1 MTLDALAESGRVI
14 PRPLDAGDAEAFRAP
29 RTLDVL
35 IPTRNR
41 PAELAA
47 TLAGLAAQPEPF
59 GVVISDQSDPSDDG
73 PSWCHPAVAGLV
85 RVLRQQGR
93 PVLLCERP
101 VRLGLAENRSHLLST
116 SRARYVLYVDDDI
129 WLESGSVG
137 RMLSAIQTL
146 GCGMVGTFPHGLS
159 YVDDYRPDQEDSYEE
174 WVELPTPERIWPR
187 GPQWTRAHVHA
198 AANLLHV
205 TESLRLRPD
214 EWRAYK
220 VAWIGACV
228 LFEREKLLAVG
239 GYDFWPEVP
248 ADHVG
253 EDVLVQLRVLD
264 RYGGA
269 GIVPSGAYHL
279 ESPTTV
285 PHRAVECYDV
295 VPVHE
300 PAHIHP

>member
-1 MTLDALAESGRVI
+1 MTVDALAEAGRVT
-14 PRPLDAGDAEAFRAP
+14 PRPLDRGDAEAFCAP

-47 TLAGLAAQPEPF
+47 TLSGLAGQPESF
-59 GVVISDQSDPSDDG
+59 GVVICDQSDDG
-73 PSWCHPAVAGLV
+73 PSWRHPAVAGLV
-85 RVLRQQGR
+85 RVLRRQDR

-101 VRLGLAENRSHLLST
+101 ERLGLAENRAHLLAS
-116 SRARYVLYVDDDI
+116 SQARYVLFVDDDI
-129 WLESGSVG
+129 WLEPGSVG
-137 RMLSAIQTL
+137 RMLDAIQTL
-146 GCGMVGTFPHGLS
+146 GCGMVGSFPHGLS
-159 YVDDYRPDQEDSYEE
+159 YLDDHRPEQESPYEE
-174 WVELPTPERIWPR
+174 WAGPPEPERIWPR
-187 GPQWTRAHVHA
+187 GPQWNRSLVHA

-205 TESLRLRPD
+205 TDRLGLGPD

-228 LFEREKLLAVG
+228 MFDRRRLLDSG

-248 ADHVG
+248 SDHVG

-300 PAHIHP
+300 PQRLPG

>member
-1 MTLDALAESGRVI
+1 MTLDALSESGRVI
-14 PRPLDAGDAEAFRAP
+14 PRPLEAGNAQEFCAP

-59 GVVISDQSDPSDDG
+59 GVVVSDQSDDG
-73 PSWCHPAVAGLV
+73 RSWCHPAAAGLV
-85 RVLRQQGR
+85 RVLRLQGR

-101 VRLGLAENRSHLLST
+101 ERRGLAENRSHLLRS
-116 SRARYVLYVDDDI
+116 SQAKYVLFVDDDV
-129 WLESGSVG
+129 WLEPGSVG
-137 RMLSAIQTL
+137 RMLTAIQTL
-146 GCGMVGTFPHGLS
+146 RCGMVGTFPHGLS
-159 YVDDYRPDQEDSYEE
+159 YLDDHRPDQENPYEE
-174 WVELPTPERIWPR
+174 WAGRPAPERIWPR
-187 GPQWTRAHVHA
+187 GPQWERARVHA

-205 TESLRLRPD
+205 TESLELGPD

-228 LFEREKLLAVG
+228 MFDRQKLLDCG
-239 GYDFWPEVP
+239 GYDFWREVP
-248 ADHVG
+248 SDHVG

-300 PAHIHP
+300 QAHRS